1 MDATGMTT
9 HYDYDALKR
18 LSTVTREH
26 LNENIITT
34 YTYDALGRKQTQ
46 TVTGG
51 GSNKSDRLCP

>member
-1 MDATGMTT
+1 MTT